1 MSTEVNH
8 AREQAIAKVESIKA
22 LMARLGHCEGCSGDS
37 LCSAPFE
44 QQLEELGYMSMF
56 NPGKADEIADEY
68 HDADKARKAIEES
81 PLSVEVRS
89 GWVSAFGS
97 GEGFEHEFEPV
108 EYNILLCTGGPA
120 VRIIGTLGRYS
131 EPDTAR
137 IEYQNWGTPWT
148 EMRYGDFHERP
159 NGTAWTN
166 ALVDKYL
173 EDAMAFDAL
182 LLSYAR
188 QFWYGE

>member
-22 LMARLGHCEGCSGDS
+22 MMDRLSHECGGDDCDIALDVMCDVAGYHFSAS
-37 LCSAPFE
+37 LGSDKM
-44 QQLEELGYMSMF
+44 Q
-56 NPGKADEIADEY
+56 EIIAEY
-68 HDADKARKAIEES
+68 HDADKAREAIEES
-81 PLSVEVRS
+81 PLSVEYRS
-89 GWVSAFGS
+89 GWVSVGV
-97 GEGFEHEFEPV
+97 GTEFSAA
-108 EYNILLCTGGPA
+108 EYCLLLCTGGPA

-137 IEYQNWGTPWT
+137 IEYQDWGTPWT
-148 EMRYGDFHERP
+148 EMRYGDFNEYP
-159 NGTAWTN
+159 GGTAWNN
-166 ALVDKYL
+166 AKADKYL
-173 EDAMAFDAL
+173 KDAMAFDAL

>member
-22 LMARLGHCEGCSGDS
+22 MMDRLEH
-37 LCSAPFE
+37 
-44 QQLEELGYMSMF
+44 
-56 NPGKADEIADEY
+56 ADECNDYQDCPLADDVLMLACGATDCQDSFEY
-68 HDADKARKAIEES
+68 HDVDKAKEAIDES

-89 GWVSAFGS
+89 GWHTPNSDGVNLI
-97 GEGFEHEFEPV
+97 EPV
-108 EYNILLCTGGPA
+108 EYCLLLCTGGSA
-120 VRIIGTLGRYS
+120 VRIIGTLGFYS

-137 IEYQNWGTPWT
+137 IEYQDWGTPWT
-148 EMRYGDFHERP
+148 ELGQDW
-159 NGTAWTN
+159 AWKMPYSEQT
-166 ALVDKYL
+166 
-173 EDAMAFDAL
+173 EL

>member
-1 MSTEVNH
+1 MSEQGNVQGFEYLANAKPEVNH
-8 AREQAIAKVESIKA
+8 AREQAITKVESIKEM
-22 LMARLGHCEGCSGDS
+22 MARLSHVEDCDGDIETCE
-37 LCSAPFE
+37 LAPD
-44 QQLEELGYMSMF
+44 QLGLAQMDMDI
-56 NPGKADEIADEY
+56 NEY
-68 HDADKARKAIEES
+68 HDADKAKEAIDES

-89 GWVSAFGS
+89 GWRSTDNPDAF
-97 GEGFEHEFEPV
+97 EAE
-108 EYNILLCTGGPA
+108 EYRILLCTGGPA
-120 VRIIGTLGRYS
+120 VRIIGTLNYS
-131 EPDTAR
+131 VPDSAR
-137 IEYQNWGTPWT
+137 IEYQDWGTPWT

-166 ALVDKYL
+166 ALADKYL